1 MTQSKKEIENAR
13 RERES
18 QGAFDALQAHE
29 KTYPAMQ
36 REYDKLDAE
45 CIKLARELAA
55 LQLAESPR
63 AEALHGELRLA
74 RMTRDGFKYT
84 WNRKRDE
91 LTANLE
97 KINEQELQP
106 FRSWVLNQA
115 RLLTNKIETKH
126 PRVYIDAEGLR
137 RQIKGETNAPAVKF
151 VRDSLFAGA
160 KRVEELRLQPLE
172 QINIAINEVVAKF
185 ENAEFPMEVIEL
197 TGFQWRELAAV
208 AAQQESQDRL
218 VYKRI

>member
-84 WNRKRDE
+84 WNRKRD
-91 LTANLE
+91 
-97 KINEQELQP
+97 
-106 FRSWVLNQA
+106 
-115 RLLTNKIETKH
+115 
-126 PRVYIDAEGLR
+126 
-137 RQIKGETNAPAVKF
+137 
-151 VRDSLFAGA
+151 SLFAGA

-197 TGFQWRELAAV
+197 TGRQWQELTAV

>member
-1 MTQSKKEIENAR
+1 MQSKKEIENAKH
-13 RERES
+13 EHES
-18 QGAFDALQAHE
+18 QLAFDALQAHE
-29 KTYPAMQ
+29 KTYPAMM
-36 REYDKLDAE
+36 REFDKLDAE

-74 RMTRDGFKYT
+74 RMIRDGFRYR
-84 WNRKRDE
+84 WNRTRDE

-97 KINEQELQP
+97 RVNEQELQP
-106 FRSWVLNQA
+106 FRSWILTQA

-160 KRVEELRLQPLE
+160 KPRSLGVQAHL
-172 QINIAINEVVAKF
+172 NGDYTWFAKF
-185 ENAEFPMEVIEL
+185 RDSKIKMGATWCATKPASFACVAL
-197 TGFQWRELAAV
+197 RATVRRV
-208 AAQQESQDRL
+208 AAE
-218 VYKRI
+218 